1 MKFTVHGMK
10 TYILMLFCFLFYIFF
25 LTCSLYFY
33 YSALSDSFRNYFLN
47 GDYVITNPAKHKIA
61 GTVFTYERTRFGQER
76 IFSLGPTAVPVHVEV
91 SAKHVPSHAISKEIV
106 CKLIEKM
113 YGVPMDF

>member
-10 TYILMLFCFLFYIFF
+10 TFLFYIFL
-25 LTCSLYFY
+25 LTCSLCFY

-91 SAKHVPSHAISKEIV
+91 SAKHVPSYALSI
-106 CKLIEKM
+106 
-113 YGVPMDF
+113 